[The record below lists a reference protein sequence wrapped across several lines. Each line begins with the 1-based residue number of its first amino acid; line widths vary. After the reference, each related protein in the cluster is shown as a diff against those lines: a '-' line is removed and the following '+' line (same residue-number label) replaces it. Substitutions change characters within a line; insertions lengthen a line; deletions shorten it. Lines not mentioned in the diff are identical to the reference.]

1 METPKKK
8 PSENDAPAAVLQ
20 PTANKMNGVLALLRE
35 KIMREYGLSADEYAK
50 VTITIINGKLTIK

>member
-8 PSENDAPAAVLQ
+8 PSENDAPVVLTS
-20 PTANKMNGVLALLRE
+20 PASKMNGVLALLRE
-35 KIMREYGLSADEYAK
+35 KVMREYGLSAEQYAK